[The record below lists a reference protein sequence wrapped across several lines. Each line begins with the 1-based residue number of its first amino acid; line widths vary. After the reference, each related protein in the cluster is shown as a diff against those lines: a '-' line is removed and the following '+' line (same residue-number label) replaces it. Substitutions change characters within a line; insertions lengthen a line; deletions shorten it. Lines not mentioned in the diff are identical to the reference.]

1 MVRTGAGLAALL
13 TVAALAA
20 AAVAAEAGKGSG
32 MGNQVLTFTVRSRK
46 LVQNAEGYNVW
57 KVETTTKSV
66 PAAETALVLCDV
78 WDKHWCRGANERL
91 AGLLPR
97 MSEVVKTLRAKGV
110 LIVHAPSDTMKFYE
124 GSPARKRVLDAPKT
138 PDPKTMKHDDPP
150 LPINAGDGGCDT
162 GEKPSHKAWS
172 RQHPAIEIDEARDA
186 VSDNGRDLYN
196 LYRQR
201 GIKNILIMGVHT
213 NMCVLGRSFAIKQMV
228 RWGFDVALIR
238 DLTDTMY
245 NPARSPYVSHEEGT
259 RLVVE
264 FIEKFWCPTTTSGDL
279 LTGAAKE

>member
-1 MVRTGAGLAALL
+1 MARTGAGLAALL

-20 AAVAAEAGKGSG
+20 AAVAEETGKDSG
-32 MGNQVLTFTVRSRK
+32 MGNQVVTFTVRSRQ
-46 LVQNAEGYNVW
+46 LVQDDQGHNVW
-57 KVETTTKSV
+57 KVETRTHTVK
-66 PAAETALVLCDV
+66 AAETALVLCDV

-91 AGLLPR
+91 AKLLPR
-97 MSEVVKTLRAKGV
+97 MNQVVKTLRAKGV
-110 LIVHAPSDTMKFYE
+110 LIVHAPSGTMKFYE
-124 GSPARKRVLDAPKT
+124 GNPARQRVLDAPKVE
-138 PDPKTMKHDDPP
+138 PPNDIKHDDPR
-150 LPINAGDGGCDT
+150 LPIDDSDGGSDT
-162 GEKPSHKAWS
+162 GEKPWHKAWS

-186 VSDNGRDLYN
+186 VSDNGRDLYS

-201 GIKNILIMGVHT
+201 GIKNIVIMGVHT

-228 RWGFDVALIR
+228 RWGFDVTLVR

-264 FIEKFWCPTTTSGDL
+264 YIEAFWCPTTTSDDL
-279 LTGAAKE
+279 LKGAAKE